1 MNAASLKNWTAVCAM
16 ATALAGCTEEPGPP
30 PAPTKTASSAE
41 PKSDSDNDEIKV
53 ASSEKTAYSGLKFNV
68 PESWS
73 EIPLSQMQMG
83 IIAAK
88 FSLGDGVA
96 NCTLTLSR
104 SGGGMESNL
113 NRWRGQFTS
122 SRPEVVETLS
132 VAGVDSTLI
141 DLEGD
146 FSPGMGRPDQ
156 PDGRMLGVIVPLQD
170 QGYFIKLTGPSQ
182 EIAGLEDEF
191 RSFLKSASKE

>member
-1 MNAASLKNWTAVCAM
+1 MAIVLGCAD
-16 ATALAGCTEEPGPP
+16 EPGPP
-30 PAPTKTASSAE
+30 PAPTKTASSPE
-41 PKSDSDNDEIKV
+41 TQTKTDGDTRKSTSV
-53 ASSEKTAYSGLKFNV
+53 KTAYSGLKFIV

-88 FSLGDGVA
+88 FSLGEDAPG
-96 NCTLTLSR
+96 CTLTLSR

-113 NRWRGQFTS
+113 NRWRGQFNS
-122 SRPEVVETLS
+122 SRPEVVESIS

-146 FSPGMGRPDQ
+146 FSPGMGRPNQ
-156 PDGRMLGVIVPLQD
+156 PDGRMLGVIVPLPD
-170 QGYFIKLTGPSQ
+170 QGYFIKLTGPAQ
-182 EIAGLEDEF
+182 EVGAVSEEF
-191 RSFLKSASKE
+191 RSFVKSASKE